1 MTAESIKRDFIGLMF
16 NNQQKQKPNYY
27 NENDISSDEKT
38 SQYNNYVIYIIVKL
52 IFIFIYIV
60 KKVLVYLYIILN
72 FLGRKFIKATIKL
85 SIYIASL
92 YKPTIIILDNITTI
106 TLKYCFEKISIFSYN
121 LSVSL
126 YKYWK
131 EKKYYKVK
139 VGEKKYSEMD
149 LACMASWIWDF
160 ENLTLKDIQDRF
172 TIWYDTAIK
181 VRDMRSDRLRMIKYL
196 KEFLDLEKESLW

>member
-126 YKYWK
+126 YKY
-131 EKKYYKVK
+131 
-139 VGEKKYSEMD
+139 
-149 LACMASWIWDF
+149 
-160 ENLTLKDIQDRF
+160 
-172 TIWYDTAIK
+172 
-181 VRDMRSDRLRMIKYL
+181 
-196 KEFLDLEKESLW
+196 